1 MWQLLATLAGCA
13 LWCRVHE
20 ALYFCCRLASW
31 LVCPYE
37 CDIKVSCALLVCDYI
52 AQLYNYRLFATARVI
67 VLGRHKRAAK
77 VVTVVMSLARP
88 H

>member
-1 MWQLLATLAGCA
+1 M
-13 LWCRVHE
+13 
-20 ALYFCCRLASW
+20 
-31 LVCPYE
+31 
-37 CDIKVSCALLVCDYI
+37 LVCDYI